1 MIPVQVKEIAF
12 DLSLSPVVLLVD
24 ESQKRALPISI
35 GPFEAQSIAL
45 ALQGV
50 ITPRPMTHDL
60 MKSFCDNLGASI
72 RRVVINDIRDGTYYA
87 EMYIQTVSGE
97 LVLDSRPSDAIA
109 LALRTG
115 APVYISEKLV
125 DYTLSVDEL
134 MDEGQQQE
142 LRKILGINSFDD
154 FKKSLH

>member
-24 ESQKRALPISI
+24 EAEKRALPISI
-35 GPFEAQSIAL
+35 GPFEAQSIAM

-60 MKSFCDNLGASI
+60 MKSFCENLGASV

-97 LVLDSRPSDAIA
+97 LILDSRPSDAIA

-115 APVYISEKLV
+115 APVYISEKV
-125 DYTLSVDEL
+125 ADYTLSVDEL
-134 MDEGQQQE
+134 MDENQQQE
-142 LRKILGINSFDD
+142 LRKILGINSPDE

>member
-35 GPFEAQSIAL
+35 GPFEAQSIAM

-109 LALRTG
+109 LALRAG
-115 APVYISEKLV
+115 APVYISEKLI

-134 MDEGQQQE
+134 MDESQQQE
-142 LRKILGINSFDD
+142 LRKILGINNLDD

>member
-109 LALRTG
+109 LALRAG
-115 APVYISEKLV
+115 APVYISEKLI

-134 MDEGQQQE
+134 MDESQQQE
-142 LRKILGINSFDD
+142 LRKILGINNLDD

>member
-12 DLSLSPVVLLVD
+12 DLSLSPVVLLID
-24 ESQKRALPISI
+24 EDKNRALPIWI
-35 GPFEAQSIAL
+35 GPLEAQSIAM

-60 MKSFCDNLGASI
+60 MKNVCDNLGASV
-72 RRVVINDIRDGTYYA
+72 RSVEINDIHEGTYYA
-87 EMYIQTVSGE
+87 KLNIQTISGE
-97 LVLDSRPSDAIA
+97 CVLDSRPSDAIA

-115 APVYISEKLV
+115 APIYISEKV
-125 DYTLSVDEL
+125 AEYTLSVEELVDES
-134 MDEGQQQE
+134 QQEE
-142 LRKILGINSFDD
+142 LRKILGLEGPED